1 MNTLLRTL
9 IAASLAAGVAAH
21 ASTITFETASS
32 GSGPQID
39 AASYRRVVNEAL
51 AAPGAQAARVAVFDG
66 LSNQS
71 VFGGSNMDIAYRATI
86 RFDIGAADAGPWGLR
101 AGVDFGNG
109 GAVFLD
115 GVALAHKTND
125 MWWAGAYDDGSQS
138 FQFASLPLDAGR
150 HRLRLFGLEQ
160 CCDGGQQVQ
169 FSIGGGPYRSFAADD
184 GLTVS
189 IPEPGVWALLL
200 AGLAAIGFVSRRRVA
215 PVRRAR

>member
-1 MNTLLRTL
+1 MNPFVSTLVATSLVFG
-9 IAASLAAGVAAH
+9 AAAN

-32 GSGPQID
+32 GAGPQID

-51 AAPGAQAARVAVFDG
+51 AAPGAHAARVEVFDG

-71 VFGGSNMDIAYRATI
+71 VFGGSNLDVAYRATI
-86 RFDIGAADAGPWGLR
+86 RFGVAPAVAGLWDLR

-125 MWWAGAYDDGSQS
+125 MWWAGGYGDASQS

-169 FSIGGGPYRSFAADD
+169 FSIGGAPYRTFA
-184 GLTVS
+184 G
-189 IPEPGVWALLL
+189 
-200 AGLAAIGFVSRRRVA
+200 RRRA
-215 PVRRAR
+215 